1 MATTKKQEVEANVAI
16 ESVKE
21 ADKKVA
27 DIKAEQ
33 AAKRAARFA
42 KRENWWG
49 PFKYVGKFFN
59 VCEEHPVATGVSVAL
74 GVPLGIGAVVAKDHF
89 FGKKDEEATE
99 EETPL
104 LEEANEA
111 PFDTEA

>member
-1 MATTKKQEVEANVAI
+1 MATKEKVEATVAV

-33 AAKRAARFA
+33 AAKRAARFT

-49 PFKYVGKFFN
+49 PLKYVGKFFN

-89 FGKKDEEATE
+89 FGKKDDEETTE
-99 EETPL
+99 EETL
-104 LEEANEA
+104 LETETA